1 MSRWNRT
8 NFLKTELVNDKNEL
22 DFVNEYFDDCFQITK
37 EIKYYAFENDD
48 VQNPDLLS
56 LKIYGKQDYW
66 WILCK
71 INNIQ
76 DVWNDIKPGDII
88 IVPDISDIEDF
99 YTRIKKKK
107 KDELK

>member
-1 MSRWNRT
+1 MEK
-8 NFLKTELVNDKNEL
+8 LIDMLE
-22 DFVNEYFDDCFQITK
+22 
-37 EIKYYAFENDD
+37 ENDD

-107 KDELK
+107 KSKVEIISLNRKLIEILLKMEQI